1 MQWKPSLNRGKGSL
15 SLNRTS
21 KYAATQ
27 PILGTSTKAY
37 HLPWAKR
44 CMKRLATSKCPVV
57 WTVAEQQQ
65 WSRARE
71 ASDSWPPKSS
81 SPAQLTWQCP
91 RLFLSPVL
99 SYRMTTPKRIE
110 RCSACQMSPRKMSD
124 SKILLLH
131 LLRSHPGVLPQPW
144 WGLKNQ

>member
-1 MQWKPSLNRGKGSL
+1 MQWKPPLNRGKGSL

-21 KYAATQ
+21 KHAAVQ

-37 HLPWAKR
+37 HLPWAKH
-44 CMKRLATSKCPVV
+44 CVKWSETSKCPVV
-57 WTVAEQQQ
+57 WTVAELQQ

-71 ASDSWPPKSS
+71 AIRFRTPKSS

-91 RLFLSPVL
+91 RLFLGPVL

-110 RCSACQMSPRKMSD
+110 WCSVCQMSPRKMSD
-124 SKILLLH
+124 SKILLLY
-131 LLRSHPGVLPQPW
+131 LLRSHTDVLPQPW